1 MPRKLV
7 LTLYPFKRDL
17 QKERYLIH
25 NANDLDNVSGLA
37 EQMAKVD
44 AEIDQKVYALYE
56 LMEDEIK
63 IIEGN

>member
-1 MPRKLV
+1 M
-7 LTLYPFKRDL
+7 RDL

-25 NANDLDNVSGLA
+25 NATDLDNVSGLA
-37 EQMAKVD
+37 EQMAQVD

-56 LMEDEIK
+56 LTEDEIK